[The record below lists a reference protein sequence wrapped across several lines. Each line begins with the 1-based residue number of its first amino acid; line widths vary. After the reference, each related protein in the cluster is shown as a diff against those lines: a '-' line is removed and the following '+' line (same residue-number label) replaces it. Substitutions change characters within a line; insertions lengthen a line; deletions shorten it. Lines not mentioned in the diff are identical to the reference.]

1 MKIDIVGGA
10 SQSNVDKKIKK
21 LPTNCRRNPN
31 KKQARNSRMRDDCRS
46 KNAEFNKYAVENIFC
61 IGDEA
66 I

>member
-1 MKIDIVGGA
+1 MKIDMVGGA
-10 SQSNVDKKIKK
+10 SQNNVDKKKK
-21 LPTNCRRNPN
+21 TADEFVVPR

-61 IGDEA
+61 VGDEA